1 MENLSRRNCPNQRK
15 RRNRRLKPYINCS
28 RAQLNSIDNTVKLK
42 TLYTNVDNSL
52 KSKLDEL
59 QAEIIINEPDIICLT
74 EIKPKHGNIP
84 EKEVLELQG
93 YDLFLNPAYN
103 EPDTRGVCMYLKKYL
118 NASAVTNDTT
128 KSFKDSTWVEIS
140 GKHNK
145 KLLLSTVY
153 RSGSPAKAKLLD
165 KDLHRTIKEMA
176 LKKDYSQAVI
186 TGDFN
191 HPDITW
197 TKTTDEN
204 GNQIIIPDLLR
215 QHNPDHSD
223 VTFLNCI
230 NDSLLFQHVTEP
242 TRYRDDQNPNV
253 DDLIFTND
261 DTTLSDLQYK
271 AHLGNSDHIM
281 LGFNINFDYDKP
293 KLNKRTK
300 YNYYKADFNKM
311 KQILSKDWEAET
323 EGKTSEEA
331 YNTFLQIY
339 NKAVEECVPKSYTTV
354 DTKYTKP
361 VWMRSETLKLIKKKH
376 SNHTKYLNTKQDCDK
391 DSYKVIRN
399 KVTHQVAEDRRTF
412 EQKVAR
418 EIKENSKAFWKY
430 VNSSKRTRSSIPELK
445 RTNGTFTSSDQQKAD
460 ALNHQF
466 ASVFTEEDTDHY
478 PQANELNIQHLLENL
493 EVTEC
498 QVKEKLQKLRSDKA
512 PGPDKVHPHIL
523 KSFADTLS
531 KPLAII
537 FNLTLVQKKLPSIWK
552 TGNISAIF
560 KKGDKALPQN
570 YRPVQLTCIICK
582 IIETLITEAIL
593 LHLILN
599 NLEDLHQHGFTKGK
613 STATN
618 LIQALNIW
626 SEALSHG
633 IPVDVIYL
641 DYEKAFDKVPHQRL
655 IRELYRQGIRG
666 AVLAW
671 ITDFL
676 HDRKQRV
683 RVNDEYSDF
692 NTVLS
697 GVPQGSVLGPTLF
710 LIYVS
715 QISSLLKNFTSLF
728 ADDTKLHS
736 YLMEHPPSA
745 TDHDDEIHTA
755 MSLQHDLNLI
765 TEWSE
770 NYQMSFNLQKCHVLH
785 LGPKN
790 PKSAYFMYKS
800 INRKQ
805 TKNGMSYELKFY
817 TLETVKEEKDLGIMV
832 DDELKFSKHI
842 DIKLNKA
849 NKLLGLIRHTF
860 KHLTDEVFTC
870 LFKTLVRPQV
880 EYATQVW
887 SPHLKGDRDKI
898 ERLQRRATKLLPQLR
913 EKTYEERLRCL
924 KIPTLEFRRLRADLI
939 FLYKHTHKLIKL
951 DTDTHCLKC
960 KHNTNMLQPSLA
972 ATYRGNSRKYQV
984 KHHTGVRD
992 RFFTTRVIPA
1002 WNQLQEDTVNAV
1014 SVNSFKSQLSKDPNL
1029 PDQYAYKF

>member
-1 MENLSRRNCPNQRK
+1 MENLQRRNSPNQR
-15 RRNRRLKPYINCS
+15 NRRTRHLKPYINCS
-28 RAQLNSIDNTVKLK
+28 RAQLNPIDNTLKLK

-59 QAEIIINEPDIICLT
+59 KAEIITEEPDVIKIT
-74 EIKPKHGNIP
+74 EIKPKHGEIP
-84 EKEVLELQG
+84 DKEILELQG
-93 YDLFLNPAYN
+93 YDLFLNPAYHD
-103 EPDTRGVCMYLKKYL
+103 PDTRGVCMYLKKYL
-118 NASAVTNDTT
+118 NASAVINETT
-128 KSFKDSTWVEIS
+128 KSFKDSVWVEVS

-145 KLLLSTVY
+145 KLLLSTIY

-165 KDLHRTIKEMA
+165 KNLHHTIKDMA

-191 HPDITW
+191 HPDIKW
-197 TKTTDEN
+197 TRTTDEN
-204 GNQIIIPDLLR
+204 GDQVIVPDLSR
-215 QHNPDHSD
+215 RHNPDHSD
-223 VTFLNCI
+223 VTFLDCI
-230 NDSLLFQHVTEP
+230 SDSLLFQHVTEP
-242 TRYRDDQNPNV
+242 TRYREDQNANT

-261 DTTLSDLQYK
+261 DTTLSDLKYK
-271 AHLGNSDHIM
+271 SHLGNSDHIM
-281 LGFNINFDYDKP
+281 LAFNIDFDYDKP
-293 KLNKRTK
+293 KQNRREM
-300 YNYYKADFNKM
+300 YNYYKADFTKM
-311 KQILSKDWEAET
+311 KQMLSRDWKAET
-323 EGKTSEEA
+323 EGKTPEES
-331 YNTFLQIY
+331 YDTFLQIY
-339 NKAVEECVPKSYTTV
+339 NKAVEECVPKSFIIE
-354 DTKYTKP
+354 DTKYIKP
-361 VWMRSETLKLIKKKH
+361 IWMRNDTLKLIKKKH
-376 SNHTKYLNTKQDCDK
+376 NSHTKYLNTKQDADK
-391 DSYKVIRN
+391 EAYKVLRN

-418 EIKENSKAFWKY
+418 EMKENSKAFWKY
-430 VNSSKRTRSSIPELK
+430 VNSSKRTRSNLPDLK
-445 RTNGTFTSSDQQKAD
+445 CSNGTFASSDQQKAD

-466 ASVFTEEDTDHY
+466 ASVFTEEDKDHY
-478 PQANELNIQHLLENL
+478 PQADELNIQHMLENI

-523 KSFADTLS
+523 KSFADVLS
-531 KPLAII
+531 KPLTII
-537 FNLTLVQKKLPSIWK
+537 FNQSLSQKNLPSIWK
-552 TGNISAIF
+552 TGNITAIF
-560 KKGDKALPQN
+560 KKGDKSLPQN

-582 IIETLITEAIL
+582 IIETIITEAIL
-593 LHLILN
+593 LHLIMN
-599 NLEDLHQHGFTKGK
+599 NLEDLHQHGFTRGK

-618 LIQALNIW
+618 LIQALNVW

-655 IRELYRQGIRG
+655 LKELHRQGIRG

-671 ITDFL
+671 IADFL

-683 RVNDEYSDF
+683 RVNDEYSGF

-715 QISSLLKNFTSLF
+715 QISSLLNNFTSLF
-728 ADDTKLHS
+728 ADDTKLFT
-736 YLMEHPPSA
+736 YLLDHPPSD
-745 TDHDDEIHTA
+745 TVDYNTHTA
-755 MSLQHDLNLI
+755 MSLQDDLNLI

-785 LGPKN
+785 LGHKN
-790 PKSAYFMYKS
+790 PKATYSMYKT
-800 INRKQ
+800 INKKE
-805 TKNGMSYELKFY
+805 TKTGVSYDLKFY
-817 TLETVKEEKDLGIMV
+817 TLETVSEEKDLGITV
-832 DDELKFSKHI
+832 DDELKFSQHI

-860 KHLTDEVFTC
+860 KHLTEEVLTS

-898 ERLQRRATKLLPQLR
+898 ERLQRRATKLVPHLHN
-913 EKTYEERLRCL
+913 KTYEERLRCL
-924 KIPTLEFRRLRADLI
+924 KLPTLEFRRLRADLI
-939 FLYKHTHKLIKL
+939 FLYKHTHNFIKL
-951 DTDTHCLKC
+951 DTDTHCTKC
-960 KHNTNMLQPSLA
+960 KHNTNMLQPSLSV
-972 ATYRGNSRKYQV
+972 THRGNSKKYQV

-992 RFFTTRVIPA
+992 RFFTTRVIPT
-1002 WNQLQEDTVNAV
+1002 WNKLQEDTVNAI
-1014 SVNSFKSQLSKDPNL
+1014 SVNAFKSRLQNDPNL
-1029 PDQYAYKF
+1029 PDKYIYTF